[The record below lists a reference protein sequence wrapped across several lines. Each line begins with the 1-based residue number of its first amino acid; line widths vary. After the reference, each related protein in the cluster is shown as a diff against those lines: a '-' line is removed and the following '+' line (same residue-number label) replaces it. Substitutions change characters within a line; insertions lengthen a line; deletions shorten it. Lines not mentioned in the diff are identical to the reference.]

1 MKFRSQGLLIQDLIY
16 RGNQVLFDCSLPL
29 WSLDVIRNLRFTSAN
44 YHPHSPGIAF
54 KNLKVVLQGKHEHGK
69 DHENHPCNNKVLLKI
84 LQENGWTSAD
94 QGETWK
100 FESRSF
106 PDGVNVW
113 QYISENFLCS
123 TPARHLHTKVLP
135 VANEEMVSEQV
146 DYQVPNNKTIIDEQV
161 TYSVPYGQHLSYSLT
176 NVFFSFS
183 QKQEAEVLEEVPSM
197 SWSDTLDLQ
206 TTMLLIDQTVVAGL
220 REEKALQDEQEAKL
234 CEKKALEDAREAK
247 MIQVL
252 PKETNP
258 KASSKRTLQ
267 TPVRHFQARIPTST
281 PNPEQPSHTRTY
293 TRILGEAFFL
303 RMSEEE

>member
-1 MKFRSQGLLIQDLIY
+1 
-16 RGNQVLFDCSLPL
+16 
-29 WSLDVIRNLRFTSAN
+29 
-44 YHPHSPGIAF
+44 
-54 KNLKVVLQGKHEHGK
+54 
-69 DHENHPCNNKVLLKI
+69 
-84 LQENGWTSAD
+84 
-94 QGETWK
+94 
-100 FESRSF
+100 
-106 PDGVNVW
+106 
-113 QYISENFLCS
+113 
-123 TPARHLHTKVLP
+123 
-135 VANEEMVSEQV
+135 
-146 DYQVPNNKTIIDEQV
+146 
-161 TYSVPYGQHLSYSLT
+161 
-176 NVFFSFS
+176 
-183 QKQEAEVLEEVPSM
+183 M

-234 CEKKALEDAREAK
+234 FEKKALEDAREAK